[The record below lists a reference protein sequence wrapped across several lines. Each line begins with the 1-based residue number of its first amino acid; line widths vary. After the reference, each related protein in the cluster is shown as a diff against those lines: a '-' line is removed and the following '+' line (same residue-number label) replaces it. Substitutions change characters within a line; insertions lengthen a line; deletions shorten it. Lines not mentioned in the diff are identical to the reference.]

1 MRTGIG
7 IHQLYLSITQL
18 IKFRWKAITA
28 LLCEGL
34 VARRNFT
41 GCYHVLNSRTFSF
54 RIAKIPCGGGSHDN
68 KSFCVLT
75 PLITISR

>member
-1 MRTGIG
+1 MRTCIG

-41 GCYHVLNSRTFSF
+41 GCYHVLNS
-54 RIAKIPCGGGSHDN
+54 
-68 KSFCVLT
+68 
-75 PLITISR
+75 